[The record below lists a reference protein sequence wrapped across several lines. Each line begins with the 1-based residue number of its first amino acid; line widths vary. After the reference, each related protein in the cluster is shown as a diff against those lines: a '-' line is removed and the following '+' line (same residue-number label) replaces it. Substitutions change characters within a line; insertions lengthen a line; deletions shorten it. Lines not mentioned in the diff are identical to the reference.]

1 MCAIAPERN
10 FGPRIL
16 DSSAEDTAE
25 RLGVLL
31 SLSAVVCNS
40 FGLDFGGSGFGKSAQ
55 SQGSAEGLKE
65 GLDKFWD
72 TSARSAD
79 SQINAFLC
87 RGRIGPGHRRDAPLG
102 RKPTLLGGA
111 SIASGY
117 TPSALAGALPR
128 HPLPLK
134 GCKSAIQRKIP
145 QAELAPQD
153 TGKSIS
159 EAPQSPSESA
169 YDLHQR
175 MQRKACQYPHPK

>member
-1 MCAIAPERN
+1 MCAIVPERN

-16 DSSAEDTAE
+16 DSSAEDTGG
-25 RLGVLL
+25 RLGRAP
-31 SLSAVVCNS
+31 SLPAVVCS
-40 FGLDFGGSGFGKSAQ
+40 RPGLDFGGSGFGKVSRAR
-55 SQGSAEGLKE
+55 AEQRGR
-65 GLDKFWD
+65 
-72 TSARSAD
+72 RSG
-79 SQINAFLC
+79 INSGIHLPEVRTVRSMCFCAV
-87 RGRIGPGHRRDAPLG
+87 GRIGPGHRRDAPLG

-145 QAELAPQD
+145 QAEFAPQD

-169 YDLHQR
+169 CDLHQR
-175 MQRKACQYPHPK
+175 MQRKACQYPHLK